1 MLGEPS
7 GGGRTA
13 RQPSRQLCLIVG
25 GTSRISRGVRAPL
38 LDCQN
43 GLRTLPD
50 HGRRI
55 AIGCRLHWIC
65 FSEKRAALDG
75 ADLDQHQIS
84 SGKTVRDRL
93 TWPVAGFEH
102 SRCERPLRRAA

>member
-25 GTSRISRGVRAPL
+25 GTPRISRGVRAPL

-50 HGRRI
+50 HGRWI
-55 AIGCRLHWIC
+55 AVGCRLHRIC
-65 FSEKRAALDG
+65 SAKKRAALGG

-84 SGKTVRDRL
+84 SGKTVHGRSIKL
-93 TWPVAGFEH
+93 VAGFQ
-102 SRCERPLRRAA
+102 A